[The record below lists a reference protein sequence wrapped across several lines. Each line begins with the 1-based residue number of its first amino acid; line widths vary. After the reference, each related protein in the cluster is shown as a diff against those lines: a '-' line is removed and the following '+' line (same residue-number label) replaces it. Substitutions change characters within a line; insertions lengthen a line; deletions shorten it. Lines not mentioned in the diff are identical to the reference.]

1 MSLNMCP
8 NMYATCIC
16 IIFQQGSLRASSSHQ
31 RDLPSWRL
39 LHQDFFVDSNP
50 RIELVRNLL
59 IINSSHT
66 SDDRNSESDTF
77 KFSPT
82 FPNFIP
88 QNIEKQAV

>member
-1 MSLNMCP
+1 MCLNMCP
-8 NMYATCIC
+8 NMYGICIC

-50 RIELVRNLL
+50 RIELVRNL
-59 IINSSHT
+59 INSSHT

>member
-39 LHQDFFVDSNP
+39 LHQDFSVDSNP
-50 RIELVRNLL
+50 RIELVRNL
-59 IINSSHT
+59 INSSHT

-88 QNIEKQAV
+88 QNIEKQTV

>member
-88 QNIEKQAV
+88 QNIEKQTV